1 MRIFLLVPLLN
12 MVAAALPWLNTIV
25 AFVCF
30 ALIPL
35 LYRAVLLREAGRT
48 TLRYAGAPPA
58 NFKATGCLLLVQQGQ
73 EPAAKSATNRC
84 PR

>member
-1 MRIFLLVPLLN
+1 LLN
-12 MVAAALPWLNTIV
+12 MVAAALAWLNTIV

-35 LYRAVLLREAGRT
+35 LYIALLLREAGRT

-58 NFKATGCLLLVQQGQ
+58 NFKATGTGCLLLVQQGQ